1 MVDEAAG
8 VGRGV
13 VWEARILR
21 NLLYEDSE
29 RVARIVPILL
39 EPEARSSVP
48 TVFRGHF
55 YDVSDERGFESLL
68 RHLLRE
74 PGAEAAALGAL
85 GPQGSR
91 WSAFERPWVVP
102 DSMRTRYFTGREAL
116 LARLR
121 QQLTERGR
129 AVLSGLGGVGKTQ
142 SALEYAVRHRA
153 DYLDG
158 VFWANVET
166 KASATSGFVEIARA
180 LGLTAATSEDEA
192 QIVRAVLEWFDG
204 TQVGCRFST
213 TSRIARKS
221 PNFSR
226 IVAAATC

>member
-1 MVDEAAG
+1 MPAEATNPSALISYSHDTPEHEARVLEWCNRLRARGIDAMLDQFLPGAPSEGWPLWMERQIESRDFTLMVCTEAYKRRFMEDEAAG

-21 NLLYEDSE
+21 NLLYENSE
-29 RVARIVPILL
+29 RVARIGAILL

-55 YDVSDERGFESLL
+55 YDVSDERGFEGLL

-102 DSMRTRYFTGREAL
+102 DPTNALFHRTGGAACATSRAAHRARTRG
-116 LARLR
+116 
-121 QQLTERGR
+121 
-129 AVLSGLGGVGKTQ
+129 
-142 SALEYAVRHRA
+142 
-153 DYLDG
+153 
-158 VFWANVET
+158 
-166 KASATSGFVEIARA
+166 A
-180 LGLTAATSEDEA
+180 LGTRRRRED
-192 QIVRAVLEWFDG
+192 AVG
-204 TQVGCRFST
+204 
-213 TSRIARKS
+213 A
-221 PNFSR
+221 
-226 IVAAATC
+226 